1 MPETHTTAMPPSMTT
16 MLGILTDERGATV
29 VELADRGRLGR
40 STAAKV
46 LTALEAQGLA
56 RRQSTERAGTRAPD
70 LWFAATAHT
79 SAQAHDG
86 TAHREPAAT
95 SGTAPEPT
103 TTTAQRGKSR
113 TEETSQTDGDSQQSK
128 APADDEAKPDPA
140 DTATPDTAESAGSTD
155 AAHAADRAD
164 NATES
169 GASAP
174 EDGATPSSAA
184 PQPVPAAT
192 ATTAHP
198 RLAKGG
204 LRALVVDHLTAR
216 PHEEMT
222 ASAIGKSLGRS
233 SGAVAN
239 ALDTL
244 VKSGQAE
251 LTCEKPRKFRHRASQ
266 TGN

>member
-16 MLGILTDERGATV
+16 MLGILSDEHGATV
-29 VELADRGRLGR
+29 VELANRGRLGR

-46 LTALEAQGLA
+46 LTALETQGLA
-56 RRQSTERAGTRAPD
+56 RRQSTERTGTRAPD

-79 SAQAHDG
+79 PAQAHDE
-86 TAHREPAAT
+86 TAQSEPAAPSAAGPKPET
-95 SGTAPEPT
+95 TA
-103 TTTAQRGKSR
+103 AQRGAAR
-113 TEETSQTDGDSQQSK
+113 DEETSQTEGDGPQSET
-128 APADDEAKPDPA
+128 AADDEAEPDPA
-140 DTATPDTAESAGSTD
+140 DTATPDTGDD
-155 AAHAADRAD
+155 AAA
-164 NATES
+164 S
-169 GASAP
+169 GAAAP
-174 EDGATPSSAA
+174 EGGAAPSSAA

-192 ATTAHP
+192 TAPP

-204 LRALVVDHLTAR
+204 LRTLVVDYLTAH

-244 VKSGQAE
+244 VKNGQAE
-251 LTCEKPRKFRHRASQ
+251 LTCEKPRKFRHRAPQS
-266 TGN
+266 GN

>member
-16 MLGILTDERGATV
+16 MLGILSDEHGATV
-29 VELADRGRLGR
+29 VELANRGHLGR

-56 RRQSTERAGTRAPD
+56 RRQSAERTGTRAPD
-70 LWFAATAHT
+70 LWFAAAHT
-79 SAQAHDG
+79 AAQAHDE
-86 TAHREPAAT
+86 TTHREPSAT
-95 SGTAPEPT
+95 SGTASEPT
-103 TTTAQRGKSR
+103 TTTAQHGTARN
-113 TEETSQTDGDSQQSK
+113 EETGQTDGDSPQSK
-128 APADDEAKPDPA
+128 APADDEAEPDPA
-140 DTATPDTAESAGSTD
+140 DTSTPDTAESAGSTD
-155 AAHAADRAD
+155 TAHPADRAD
-164 NATES
+164 NATAT
-169 GASAP
+169 GAAAP
-174 EDGATPSSAA
+174 EDGATPSTA
-184 PQPVPAAT
+184 PQPVPT

-204 LRALVVDHLTAR
+204 LRALVVDYLAAH

-244 VKSGQAE
+244 VKSDQAE
-251 LTCEKPRKFRHRASQ
+251 LTCEKPRKFRHRAPQ

>member
-16 MLGILTDERGATV
+16 MLGILSDEHGATV
-29 VELADRGRLGR
+29 VELANRGSIGR

-56 RRQSTERAGTRAPD
+56 RRQNAERAGTRAPD

-79 SAQAHDG
+79 PAQAHDE
-86 TAHREPAAT
+86 TVQSEPAAPSATGPKPET
-95 SGTAPEPT
+95 SA
-103 TTTAQRGKSR
+103 AQRGASR
-113 TEETSQTDGDSQQSK
+113 NEETSQTEGDGPQSET
-128 APADDEAKPDPA
+128 AANDEPEPALA

-155 AAHAADRAD
+155 TAHDADRAD
-164 NATES
+164 NAAAS
-169 GASAP
+169 GAAAP
-174 EDGATPSSAA
+174 EGGAALSSAA
-184 PQPVPAAT
+184 PQPVPAA
-192 ATTAHP
+192 ATAHP

-204 LRALVVDHLTAR
+204 LRALVVDYLTAH
-216 PHEEMT
+216 PHAEMT

-239 ALDTL
+239 ALDAL
-244 VKSGQAE
+244 VKSDQAE
-251 LTCEKPRKFRHRASQ
+251 LTCEKPRKFRHRAPQ